1 MNISPSDTLPY
12 KLPDDYDTATGVPD
26 FDATMPGWAEPRW
39 FHRTDNKPD
48 LSHSLATITDV
59 SMVLSGTLAHPVGGL
74 AHQSTYH
81 NPNITVR
88 REDGNAVFA
97 RGMHRPDLQERR
109 DVDVARKKAAA
120 LIAALQL
127 EHCSEV

>member
-1 MNISPSDTLPY
+1 
-12 KLPDDYDTATGVPD
+12 
-26 FDATMPGWAEPRW
+26 
-39 FHRTDNKPD
+39 
-48 LSHSLATITDV
+48 
-59 SMVLSGTLAHPVGGL
+59 MVLSGTLAHPVGDL

-88 REDGNAVFA
+88 REGGNTVFA